1 MPGLQL
7 IGITGLPMVQPGDDV
22 SALIADALTA
32 NGLSLQSNDVLVIA
46 QKIISK
52 SENRFR
58 VLDDVVISDE
68 ARALAQEVAKD
79 PRLIQ
84 LILDESVRVV
94 RKRKGVVIVE
104 HKLGFV
110 QANAGIDQS
119 NVELQD
125 GRERALLLPENPDAS
140 AAQLRHALHARCGV
154 APGIIINDSTGR
166 PWRNGITSF
175 AIGVSGFAPVQNC
188 IGRDDLFGR
197 ALEVTQVAVAD
208 ELACAASTVM
218 GQANEAI
225 PVVLVRGLNLP
236 VDEQASGRELVRPAH
251 EDLFR

>member
-1 MPGLQL
+1 MQL
-7 IGITGLPMVQPGDDV
+7 IGITGLPMVQPGDDLA
-22 SALIADALTA
+22 ALIADTLAA
-32 NGLSLQSNDVLVIA
+32 NGLSLQAGDVLVVA
-46 QKIISK
+46 QKIVSK

-58 VLDDVVISDE
+58 VLDDVVVSPE
-68 ARALAQEVAKD
+68 AQALAAEVDKD

-84 LILDESVRVV
+84 LILEESVRVV

-119 NVELQD
+119 NVEYAD
-125 GRERALLLPENPDAS
+125 GKARALLLPENPDAS
-140 AAQLRHALHARCGV
+140 AAQLRVGLGERCGL
-154 APGIIINDSTGR
+154 APGVVINDSAGR

-175 AIGVSGFAPVQNC
+175 AIGVSGFKPVQDC
-188 IGRDDLFGR
+188 IGRKDLFGR
-197 ALEVTQVAVAD
+197 TLEVTQVAVAD

-225 PVVLVRGLNLP
+225 PIVLVRGLDFP

>member
-1 MPGLQL
+1 MQL
-7 IGITGLPMVQPGDDV
+7 IGITGLPMVQPGDDLV
-22 SALIADALTA
+22 ALIADALVA
-32 NGLSLQSNDVLVIA
+32 NGITLQAGDVLVVA
-46 QKIISK
+46 QKIVSK

-58 VLDDVVISDE
+58 VLDDVVISSD
-68 ARALAQEVAKD
+68 AKNLATEVDKD

-104 HKLGFV
+104 HRLGFV

-119 NVELQD
+119 NVEWKD

-140 AAQLRHALHARCGV
+140 AAQLRAGLRERCGL
-154 APGIIINDSTGR
+154 APGVIINDSTGR

-175 AIGVSGFAPVQNC
+175 AIGVSGLKPVQDC
-188 IGRDDLFGR
+188 IGRKDLFGR

-225 PVVLVRGLNLP
+225 PVVLVRGLDVP
-236 VDEQASGRELVRPAH
+236 VDEQATGRELVRPAH

>member
-1 MPGLQL
+1 MQL
-7 IGITGLPMVQPGDDV
+7 IGITGLPMVKAGDDV
-22 SALIADALTA
+22 AALIADALQA
-32 NGLSLQSNDVLVIA
+32 NNLRLQAGDILVVA

-58 VLDDVVISDE
+58 VLDDVVISDA
-68 ARALAQEVAKD
+68 ARTLAEEVGKD

-104 HKLGFV
+104 HTLGFV

-119 NVELQD
+119 NVETVNGKAQ
-125 GRERALLLPENPDAS
+125 ALLLPENPDAS
-140 AAQLRHALHARCGV
+140 AAQLRSALRERCGV
-154 APGIIINDSTGR
+154 APGVIINDSTGR

-175 AIGVSGFAPVQNC
+175 AIGVSGFKPVQDC
-188 IGRDDLFGR
+188 IGRKDLFGR

-208 ELACAASTVM
+208 ELACAASMVM
-218 GQANEAI
+218 GQANESI
-225 PVVLVRGLNLP
+225 PVVLVRGVSLP

>member
-1 MPGLQL
+1 MQL
-7 IGITGLPMVQPGDDV
+7 IGITGLPMVKAGDDV
-22 SALIADALTA
+22 AALIADALQA
-32 NGLSLQSNDVLVIA
+32 NNLRLQAGDILVVA

-58 VLDDVVISDE
+58 VLDDVVISDA
-68 ARALAQEVAKD
+68 ARTLAEEVGKD

-104 HKLGFV
+104 HTLGFV

-119 NVELQD
+119 NVETVNGKAQ
-125 GRERALLLPENPDAS
+125 ALLLPENPDAS
-140 AAQLRHALHARCGV
+140 AAQLRSALRERCGV
-154 APGIIINDSTGR
+154 APGVIINDSTGR

-175 AIGVSGFAPVQNC
+175 AIGVSGFKPVQDC
-188 IGRDDLFGR
+188 IGRKDLFGR

-218 GQANEAI
+218 GQANESI
-225 PVVLVRGLNLP
+225 PVVLVRGVSLP